1 MKGTQIKTEIR
12 VLSLSI
18 LLLVLALAGCRTAPS
33 VPPTAIVP
41 PTATAVPSPI
51 PATTTPSP
59 DSGWLPVRP
68 GLERRHIFIL
78 DAAGQPRDRL
88 TILRLEPALF
98 DVRVAYRPGEAQ
110 SLEAWQAETGALI
123 TLNGG
128 YFTEDFLATGLVVVD
143 GEPFGASYG
152 EFAGMLAVSDGG
164 VDVRWLGERPYDPAE
179 PLRYGL
185 QSFPMLVKPGGVA
198 GYPEEDGAVAR
209 RTVIGEDGDGRL
221 LLMAAPLG
229 GMTLHQ
235 LSQWLAASDLGLDTA
250 VNLDGGTSTGL
261 LLQGSDVA
269 IPAFVPLPVV
279 ITVHEK

>member
-1 MKGTQIKTEIR
+1 MDGLKR
-12 VLSLSI
+12 PFSLLFLLAG
-18 LLLVLALAGCRTAPS
+18 LLLGCQTPPS
-33 VPPTAIVP
+33 TPPTAIIP
-41 PTATAVPSPI
+41 PTATAVPTPI
-51 PATTTPSP
+51 PPTGTPSP
-59 DSGWLPVRP
+59 DSGWLTVQP

-88 TILRLEPALF
+88 TILRLDPALF

-128 YFTEDFLATGLVVVD
+128 YFTEDWLATGLVVVD
-143 GEPFGASYG
+143 GEPFGGSYG
-152 EFAGMLAVSDGG
+152 AFAGMLAVSDGG
-164 VDVRWLGERPYDPAE
+164 VAVRWLGERPYDPAE

-198 GYPEEDGAVAR
+198 GYPEEDGAAAR

-229 GMTLHQ
+229 GMTLYQ
-235 LSQWLAASDLGLDTA
+235 LSQWLAASDLGLYTA

-261 LLQGSDVA
+261 LLTGSD
-269 IPAFVPLPVV
+269 INSPAFVPLPAV
-279 ITVHEK
+279 ISVYER

>member
-1 MKGTQIKTEIR
+1 MGFLKR
-12 VLSLSI
+12 PLSI
-18 LLLVLALAGCRTAPS
+18 LLLAGVLVGCQTAISPS
-33 VPPTAIVP
+33 IPPTPIVP
-41 PTATAVPSPI
+41 PTATAVPAPI
-51 PATTTPSP
+51 PPTATPSP
-59 DSGWLPVRP
+59 DSGWLAVQP
-68 GLERRHIFIL
+68 GLERRHVFIL
-78 DAAGQPRDRL
+78 DADNQPRDRL
-88 TILRLEPALF
+88 TILRLDPALF

-143 GEPFGASYG
+143 GEPFGSSYG
-152 EFAGMLAVSDGG
+152 EFAGMLAVEDGG
-164 VDVRWLGERPYDPAE
+164 VGVRWLGERPYDPAE

-185 QSFPMLVKPGGVA
+185 QSFPMLVKPGGVV

-221 LLMAAPLG
+221 LLMVAPLG
-229 GMTLHQ
+229 GMSLYQ
-235 LSQWLAASDLGLDTA
+235 LSQWLVASDLDLRTA

-261 LLQGSDVA
+261 LLKDSNIT

-279 ITVHEK
+279 ILVYEW